1 MFNKNSKSGKKKKK
15 KDLHFKKDG
24 SITSVAK
31 KHPVSLTWQ
40 SRWNSR
46 FLEVHVFS
54 LKNMHAKFFNAV
66 SCNTAR
72 KTLSTLPWI

>member
-1 MFNKNSKSGKKKKK
+1 MFNKNSKFGKKKI
-15 KDLHFKKDG
+15 DLHFQKDG

-72 KTLSTLPWI
+72 KTLSTLP